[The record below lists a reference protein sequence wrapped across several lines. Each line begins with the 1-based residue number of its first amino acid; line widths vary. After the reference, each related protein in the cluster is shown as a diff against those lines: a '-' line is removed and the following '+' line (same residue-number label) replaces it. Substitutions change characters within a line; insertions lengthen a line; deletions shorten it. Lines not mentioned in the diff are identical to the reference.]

1 MRNVIFDIGG
11 VILEWNPD
19 VILRSYTDD
28 AELRATLRAALFEHP
43 DWLQLDRGTLTETDV
58 LARLE
63 TRTRIPR
70 TKLAGLLDAVRA
82 SLKPKMATLALLE
95 SLAQRQVPLYCLSNM
110 SAATFAHLRE
120 QHAFWERF
128 RGIVISGEV
137 KMMKPEPEIYEYLLR
152 RYGISASETIFI
164 DDHPANVRGARA
176 IGLRTIL
183 FGDARQCERELDE
196 LLDAR

>member
-110 SAATFAHLRE
+110 SAVTFAHLRE
-120 QHAFWERF
+120 QHVFWERF

-183 FGDARQCERELDE
+183 FRDARQCERELDE

>member
-70 TKLAGLLDAVRA
+70 TKFAGLLDAVRA

-110 SAATFAHLRE
+110 SAVTFAHLRE
-120 QHAFWERF
+120 QHVFWERF

-183 FGDARQCERELDE
+183 FRDARQCERELDE